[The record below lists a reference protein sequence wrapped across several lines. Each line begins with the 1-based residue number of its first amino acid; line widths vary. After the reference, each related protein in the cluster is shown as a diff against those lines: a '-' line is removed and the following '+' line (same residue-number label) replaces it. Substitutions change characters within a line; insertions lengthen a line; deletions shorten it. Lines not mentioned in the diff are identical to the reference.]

1 LEIAGQDRNAT
12 SRGACAI
19 LRGAAV

>member
-12 SRGACAI
+12 SRGAFAI